1 MNLLDNQGEPPLPTG
16 NTKPIFMQSFG
27 ESVAAMR
34 SVKTML
40 FADVEAFTRVDEDKT
55 TKFVEVFHGNVS
67 RMMDELNCKPAFLNS
82 WGDSFCC
89 V

>member
-1 MNLLDNQGEPPLPTG
+1 
-16 NTKPIFMQSFG
+16 
-27 ESVAAMR
+27 
-34 SVKTML
+34 ML

-82 WGDSFCC
+82 WGDSFFA
-89 V
+89 VFDDLSDAL